1 MQDHPFAIPSEDE
14 RLIRAAVATKA
25 SGYWGLVWRRFKRH
39 RLAMVSLY
47 FLALLVAAVVA
58 LPEFLPYQYDQV
70 SLTERF
76 LPPSFQHWLGTDE
89 LGRDV
94 FTRVLHGGRV
104 SLAVGFSVALSSM
117 LLGAI
122 AGSAT
127 GYLGGAADNLM
138 MRLVDVAQSLPRIAV
153 LMVLSKVLGGGV
165 LNLIMVLVLLE
176 WTDVARLA
184 RGVALAVKVQP
195 YIDAARAGG
204 ASGIRIVGRHL
215 LPNSLAPLIV
225 SATLDAGRAIRAET
239 TLSFLGLGIPPP
251 LSSWGNLLTNASAY
265 YFTAPLLVFI
275 PGLFILVTLLAFN
288 LLGDGLRD
296 AMDPRMEGIERQT

>member
-1 MQDHPFAIPSEDE
+1 MQET
-14 RLIRAAVATKA
+14 LIEGPELARVAVAA
-25 SGYWGLVWRRFKRH
+25 HSAGYWAQVWWRFRKH
-39 RLAMVSLY
+39 RLAIASLY
-47 FLALLVAAVVA
+47 FLLALIVSVVVV
-58 LPEFLPYQYDQV
+58 PEFLPYEYDQV
-70 SLTERF
+70 SLSERF
-76 LPPSFQHWLGTDE
+76 LPPSWRHPFGTDE

-94 FTRVLHGGRV
+94 FTRALHGGRV

-122 AGSAT
+122 AGCAT
-127 GYLGGAADNLM
+127 GYIGGAADNLM
-138 MRLVDVAQSLPRIAV
+138 MRVVDIAQSLPRIAV
-153 LMVLSKVLGGGV
+153 LLVLSKVLGGGMF
-165 LNLIMVLVLLE
+165 NLIMVLVLLE

-184 RGVALAVKVQP
+184 RGVVLGIKVQP

-204 ASGIRIVGRHL
+204 VSGMRILGRHL
-215 LPNSLAPLIV
+215 LPNSMAPLIV
-225 SATLDAGRAIRAET
+225 SATLDAGRAIRTET

-275 PGLFILVTLLAFN
+275 PGLFIFATLLSFN

-296 AMDPRMEGIERQT
+296 AMDPRLAEGE

>member
-1 MQDHPFAIPSEDE
+1 MQETLEGPELV
-14 RLIRAAVATKA
+14 RVAVAARSTGFWA
-25 SGYWGLVWRRFKRH
+25 QVWRRFKRH
-39 RLAMVSLY
+39 RLAMASLY
-47 FLALLVAAVVA
+47 FLLALIVSVVLV
-58 LPEFLPYQYDQV
+58 PEFLPYQYDQV
-70 SLTERF
+70 SLQDRF
-76 LPPSFQHWLGTDE
+76 LSPSWRHPFGTDE

-117 LLGAI
+117 ILGAI
-122 AGSAT
+122 AGCAT
-127 GYLGGAADNLM
+127 GYIGGTADNLM
-138 MRLVDVAQSLPRIAV
+138 MRLVDIAQSLPRIAV
-153 LMVLSKVLGGGV
+153 LLVLSKVLGGGMF
-165 LNLIMVLVLLE
+165 NLIMVLVLLE

-184 RGVALAVKVQP
+184 RGVVLGIKVQP
-195 YIDAARAGG
+195 YVDAARAGG
-204 ASGIRIVGRHL
+204 VSGVRILGRHL
-215 LPNSLAPLIV
+215 LPNSMAPLIV

-275 PGLFILVTLLAFN
+275 PGLFIFVTLLAFN

-296 AMDPRMEGIERQT
+296 AMDPRLAESK

>member
-1 MQDHPFAIPSEDE
+1 MQETLGIEDPE
-14 RLIRAAVATKA
+14 LLRMAVAARST
-25 SGYWGLVWRRFKRH
+25 GYWAQVWRRFKKH
-39 RLAMVSLY
+39 RLAMAALY
-47 FLALLVAAVVA
+47 FLLALIVAVVVV
-58 LPEFLPYQYDQV
+58 PEFLPYQYDQV
-70 SLTERF
+70 SLRERF
-76 LPPSFQHWLGTDE
+76 LPPSWQHPFGTDE

-94 FTRVLHGGRV
+94 FTRALHGGRV

-122 AGSAT
+122 AGCAT
-127 GYLGGAADNLM
+127 GYIGGAADNLM
-138 MRLVDVAQSLPRIAV
+138 MRVVDIAQSLPRIAV
-153 LMVLSKVLGGGV
+153 LLVLSKVLGGGMI
-165 LNLIMVLVLLE
+165 NLIMVLVLLE

-184 RGVALAVKVQP
+184 RGVVLSIKVQP

-204 ASGIRIVGRHL
+204 VSGMRILGRHL
-215 LPNSLAPLIV
+215 LPNSMAPLIV

-275 PGLFILVTLLAFN
+275 PGLFIFATLLSFN

-296 AMDPRMEGIERQT
+296 AMDPRLAEGK

>member
-1 MQDHPFAIPSEDE
+1 MTPQQTLGIEGPQLV
-14 RLIRAAVATKA
+14 RMAVAA
-25 SGYWGLVWRRFKRH
+25 RAGGYWAQVWRRFKRH
-39 RLAMVSLY
+39 RLAMISFY
-47 FLALLVAAVVA
+47 FLLALVAAVVII
-58 LPEFLPYQYDQV
+58 PEILPYRYDQV
-70 SLTERF
+70 SLQERF
-76 LPPSFQHWLGTDE
+76 LAPSWHHPFGTDE

-117 LLGAI
+117 LIGGI

-127 GYLGGAADNLM
+127 GYIGGVADNLM
-138 MRLVDVAQSLPRIAV
+138 MRLVDIAQSLPRIAV
-153 LMVLSKVLGGGV
+153 LLVLSKVLGGGMF
-165 LNLIMVLVLLE
+165 NLIMVLVLLE

-184 RGVALAVKVQP
+184 RGVVLSVKVQP

-204 ASGIRIVGRHL
+204 TSGVRIVARHL
-215 LPNSLAPLIV
+215 LPNTMAPLIV

-265 YFTAPLLVFI
+265 YFTAPFLVFV
-275 PGLFILVTLLAFN
+275 PGLFILATLLSFN

-296 AMDPRMEGIERQT
+296 AMDPRFAETE

>member
-1 MQDHPFAIPSEDE
+1 MQETLGIEGPELARI
-14 RLIRAAVATKA
+14 AVAA
-25 SGYWGLVWRRFKRH
+25 HSAGYWAQVWRRFRRH
-39 RLAMVSLY
+39 RLAIASLY
-47 FLALLVAAVVA
+47 FLLALIVSVAVV
-58 LPEFLPYQYDQV
+58 PQFLPYEYDQV
-70 SLTERF
+70 SLQERF
-76 LPPSFQHWLGTDE
+76 LPPSWRHPFGTDE

-94 FTRVLHGGRV
+94 FTRALHGGRV

-122 AGSAT
+122 AGCAT
-127 GYLGGAADNLM
+127 GYIGGAADNLM
-138 MRLVDVAQSLPRIAV
+138 MRVVDIAQSLPRIAV
-153 LMVLSKVLGGGV
+153 LLVLSKVFGGGMF
-165 LNLIMVLVLLE
+165 NLIMVLVLLE

-184 RGVALAVKVQP
+184 RGVVLGIKVQP
-195 YIDAARAGG
+195 YVDAARAGG
-204 ASGIRIVGRHL
+204 VSGMRILGRHL
-215 LPNSLAPLIV
+215 LPNSMAPLIV

-275 PGLFILVTLLAFN
+275 PGLFIFATLLSFN

-296 AMDPRMEGIERQT
+296 AMDPRLAEGE

>member
-1 MQDHPFAIPSEDE
+1 MALATGAI
-14 RLIRAAVATKA
+14 
-25 SGYWGLVWRRFKRH
+25 GYWAQVWRRFKKH

-47 FLALLVAAVVA
+47 FLLTLVVAVVVV
-58 LPEFLPYQYDQV
+58 PEILPYRYDQV
-70 SLTERF
+70 SLQERF
-76 LPPSFQHWLGTDE
+76 LAPSWRHPFGTDE

-94 FTRVLHGGRV
+94 LTRALHGGRV

-117 LLGAI
+117 VLGGI
-122 AGSAT
+122 AGCAT
-127 GYLGGAADNLM
+127 GYMGGIADNLM
-138 MRLVDVAQSLPRIAV
+138 MRLVDIAQSLPRIAV
-153 LMVLSKVLGGGV
+153 LLVLSKVLGGGMF
-165 LNLIMVLVLLE
+165 NLIMVLVLLE

-184 RGVALAVKVQP
+184 RGVVLSVKVQP

-204 ASGIRIVGRHL
+204 FSRARIVTRHL
-215 LPNSLAPLIV
+215 LPNTMAPLIV

-265 YFTAPLLVFI
+265 YFTAPFLVFI
-275 PGLFILVTLLAFN
+275 PGLFILVTLLSFN

-296 AMDPRMEGIERQT
+296 AMDPRFAETE

>member
-1 MQDHPFAIPSEDE
+1 MQETLGIEDPE
-14 RLIRAAVATKA
+14 LLRMAVAARST
-25 SGYWGLVWRRFKRH
+25 GYWAQVWRRFKKH
-39 RLAMVSLY
+39 RLAMASLY
-47 FLALLVAAVVA
+47 FLLALIVAVVVV
-58 LPEFLPYQYDQV
+58 PEFLPYQYDQV
-70 SLTERF
+70 SLRERF
-76 LPPSFQHWLGTDE
+76 LPPSWQHPFGTDE

-94 FTRVLHGGRV
+94 FTRTLHGGRV

-122 AGSAT
+122 AGCAT
-127 GYLGGAADNLM
+127 GYIGGAADNLM
-138 MRLVDVAQSLPRIAV
+138 MRVVDIAQSLPRIAV
-153 LMVLSKVLGGGV
+153 LLVLSKVLGGGMF
-165 LNLIMVLVLLE
+165 NLIMVLVLLE

-184 RGVALAVKVQP
+184 RGVVLSIKVQP

-204 ASGIRIVGRHL
+204 VSGMRILGRHL
-215 LPNSLAPLIV
+215 LPNSMAPLIV

-275 PGLFILVTLLAFN
+275 PGLFIFVTLLSFN

-296 AMDPRMEGIERQT
+296 AMDPRLAEGK

>member
-1 MQDHPFAIPSEDE
+1 MQETLGIEGPQLL
-14 RLIRAAVATKA
+14 RVAVAA
-25 SGYWGLVWRRFKRH
+25 RSAGYWAQVWRRFKRH
-39 RLAMVSLY
+39 RLAMASLY
-47 FLALLVAAVVA
+47 FLSALVVVVVVV
-58 LPEFLPYQYDQV
+58 PELLPYQFDQV
-70 SLTERF
+70 SLRERF
-76 LPPSFQHWLGTDE
+76 LPPSLRHPFGTDE

-117 LLGAI
+117 ILGAI
-122 AGSAT
+122 AGCAT
-127 GYLGGAADNLM
+127 GYIGGAADNLM
-138 MRLVDVAQSLPRIAV
+138 MRVVDIAQSLPRIAV
-153 LMVLSKVLGGGV
+153 LLVLSKVLGGGMF
-165 LNLIMVLVLLE
+165 NLIMVLVLLE

-184 RGVALAVKVQP
+184 RGVVLGVKVQP

-204 ASGIRIVGRHL
+204 TSGIRILARHL
-215 LPNSLAPLIV
+215 LPNSMAPLIV

-275 PGLFILVTLLAFN
+275 PGLFIFVTLLSFN

-296 AMDPRMEGIERQT
+296 AMDPRFADGE

>member
-1 MQDHPFAIPSEDE
+1 VQETLGIEGPQLL
-14 RLIRAAVATKA
+14 RVAVAA
-25 SGYWGLVWRRFKRH
+25 RSAGYWAQVWRRFKRH
-39 RLAMVSLY
+39 RLAMASLY
-47 FLALLVAAVVA
+47 FLSALVVVVVVV
-58 LPEFLPYQYDQV
+58 PELLPYQFDQV
-70 SLTERF
+70 SLRERF
-76 LPPSFQHWLGTDE
+76 LPPSLRHPFGTDE

-117 LLGAI
+117 ILGAI
-122 AGSAT
+122 AGCAT
-127 GYLGGAADNLM
+127 GYIGGAADNLM
-138 MRLVDVAQSLPRIAV
+138 MRVVDIAQSLPRIAV
-153 LMVLSKVLGGGV
+153 LLVLSKVLGGGMF
-165 LNLIMVLVLLE
+165 NLIMVLVLLE

-184 RGVALAVKVQP
+184 RGVVLGVKVQP

-204 ASGIRIVGRHL
+204 TSGIRILARHL
-215 LPNSLAPLIV
+215 LPNSMAPLIV

-275 PGLFILVTLLAFN
+275 PGLFIFVTLLSFN

-296 AMDPRMEGIERQT
+296 AMDPRFADGE

>member
-1 MQDHPFAIPSEDE
+1 MQETLRVEDAE
-14 RLIRAAVATKA
+14 LLRLAVAAGST
-25 SGYWGLVWRRFKRH
+25 GYWTQVWRRFKRH
-39 RLAMVSLY
+39 RLAMASLY
-47 FLALLVAAVVA
+47 FLLALIVSVV
-58 LPEFLPYQYDQV
+58 LIPEFLPYQYDQV
-70 SLTERF
+70 SLQERF
-76 LPPSFQHWLGTDE
+76 LSPSWRHPFGTDE

-117 LLGAI
+117 ILGAI
-122 AGSAT
+122 AGCAT
-127 GYLGGAADNLM
+127 GYIGGAADNLM
-138 MRLVDVAQSLPRIAV
+138 MRVVDIAQSLPRIAV
-153 LMVLSKVLGGGV
+153 LLVLSKVLGGGMF
-165 LNLIMVLVLLE
+165 NLIMVLVLLE

-184 RGVALAVKVQP
+184 RGVVLGIKVQP
-195 YIDAARAGG
+195 YVDAARAGG
-204 ASGIRIVGRHL
+204 VSGMRILGRHL
-215 LPNSLAPLIV
+215 LPNSMAPLIV

-275 PGLFILVTLLAFN
+275 PGLFIFATLLSFN

-296 AMDPRMEGIERQT
+296 AMDPRLAGGE

>member
-1 MQDHPFAIPSEDE
+1 MTMQETLFEGPELVRVAM
-14 RLIRAAVATKA
+14 AARST
-25 SGYWGLVWRRFKRH
+25 GYWAQVWRRFRRH
-39 RLAMVSLY
+39 HLAIASLY
-47 FLALLVAAVVA
+47 FLLALIVSVAVV
-58 LPEFLPYQYDQV
+58 PQFLPYEYDQV
-70 SLTERF
+70 SLQERF
-76 LPPSFQHWLGTDE
+76 LPPSWRHPFGTDE

-94 FTRVLHGGRV
+94 FTRALHGGRV

-122 AGSAT
+122 AGCAT
-127 GYLGGAADNLM
+127 GYIGGAADNLM
-138 MRLVDVAQSLPRIAV
+138 MRVVDIAQSLPRIAV
-153 LMVLSKVLGGGV
+153 LLVLSKVFGGGMF
-165 LNLIMVLVLLE
+165 NLIMVLVLLE

-184 RGVALAVKVQP
+184 RGVVLGIKVQP
-195 YIDAARAGG
+195 YVDAARAGG
-204 ASGIRIVGRHL
+204 VSGMRILGRHL
-215 LPNSLAPLIV
+215 LPNSMAPLIV

-275 PGLFILVTLLAFN
+275 PGLFIFATLLSFN

-296 AMDPRMEGIERQT
+296 AMDPRLAEGK

>member
-1 MQDHPFAIPSEDE
+1 MQETLGIEGPELV
-14 RLIRAAVATKA
+14 RVAVAARST
-25 SGYWGLVWRRFKRH
+25 GYWAQVWRRFKRH
-39 RLAMVSLY
+39 RLAMASLY
-47 FLALLVAAVVA
+47 FLLALIVSVVLV
-58 LPEFLPYQYDQV
+58 PEFLPYQYDQV
-70 SLTERF
+70 SLRDRF
-76 LPPSFQHWLGTDE
+76 LPPSWRHPFGTDE

-117 LLGAI
+117 ILGAI
-122 AGSAT
+122 AGCAT
-127 GYLGGAADNLM
+127 GYIGGAADNLM
-138 MRLVDVAQSLPRIAV
+138 MRVVDIAQSLPRIAV
-153 LMVLSKVLGGGV
+153 LLVLSKVLGGGMF
-165 LNLIMVLVLLE
+165 NLIMVLVLLE

-184 RGVALAVKVQP
+184 RGVVLGIKVQP
-195 YIDAARAGG
+195 YVDAARAGG
-204 ASGIRIVGRHL
+204 VSRMRILGRHL
-215 LPNSLAPLIV
+215 LPNSMSPLIV

-275 PGLFILVTLLAFN
+275 PGLFIFMTLLSFN

-296 AMDPRMEGIERQT
+296 AMDPRLAGGE

>member
-1 MQDHPFAIPSEDE
+1 MQETIGIEGPELV
-14 RLIRAAVATKA
+14 RVAVAARST
-25 SGYWGLVWRRFKRH
+25 GYWTQVWRRFKRH
-39 RLAMVSLY
+39 RLAMASLY
-47 FLALLVAAVVA
+47 FLLALIVSVVLV
-58 LPEFLPYQYDQV
+58 PEFLPYQYDQV
-70 SLTERF
+70 SLQDRF
-76 LPPSFQHWLGTDE
+76 LAPSWRHPFGTDE

-117 LLGAI
+117 ILGAI
-122 AGSAT
+122 AGCAT
-127 GYLGGAADNLM
+127 GYIGGAADNLM
-138 MRLVDVAQSLPRIAV
+138 MRVVDIAQSLPRIAV
-153 LMVLSKVLGGGV
+153 LLVLSKVLGGGMF
-165 LNLIMVLVLLE
+165 NLIMVLVLLE

-184 RGVALAVKVQP
+184 RGVVLGIKVQP
-195 YIDAARAGG
+195 YVDAARAGG
-204 ASGIRIVGRHL
+204 VSGMRILGRHL
-215 LPNSLAPLIV
+215 LPNSMAPLIV

-275 PGLFILVTLLAFN
+275 PGLFIFATLLSFN

-296 AMDPRMEGIERQT
+296 AMDPRLAGGE

>member
-1 MQDHPFAIPSEDE
+1 MQQTFDIEGRDLLRIAVAA
-14 RLIRAAVATKA
+14 RAA
-25 SGYWGLVWRRFKRH
+25 GYWAQVWSRFKRH
-39 RLAMVSLY
+39 RLAMASLY
-47 FLALLVAAVVA
+47 FLLALVVVVVVV
-58 LPEFLPYQYDQV
+58 PELLPYQYDQV
-70 SLTERF
+70 SLRERF
-76 LPPSFQHWLGTDE
+76 LPPSLSHPFGTDE

-104 SLAVGFSVALSSM
+104 SLAVGFSVALSSL

-122 AGSAT
+122 AGCAT
-127 GYLGGAADNLM
+127 GYIGGAADNLM
-138 MRLVDVAQSLPRIAV
+138 MRVVDIAQSLPRIAV
-153 LMVLSKVLGGGV
+153 LLVLSKVFGGGMF
-165 LNLIMVLVLLE
+165 NLIMVLVLLE

-184 RGVALAVKVQP
+184 RGVVLGVKVQP
-195 YIDAARAGG
+195 YVDAARAGG
-204 ASGIRIVGRHL
+204 ASGIRILGRYL
-215 LPNSLAPLIV
+215 LPNSMAPLIV

-275 PGLFILVTLLAFN
+275 PGLFIFVTLLSFN

-296 AMDPRMEGIERQT
+296 AMDPRLAGRE